1 MEMHRD
7 FKVIKVIRVV
17 KDFNDLNDPNDFIG
31 LIGLGYSEASAA
43 GSKSVLL
50 IQA

>member
-1 MEMHRD
+1 MHRD
-7 FKVIKVIRVV
+7 FKVIRVV
-17 KDFNDLNDPNDFIG
+17 KDFNDLNDLNDPNDFIG